1 MYMSVIKTVHVAV
14 VTDHTARSRKFWFF
28 LKSLV
33 SVQFFINLTR
43 NMLIAEPR
51 KADSNGQ
58 KWEERE
64 KNRVMKTLKKGIVKL
79 NHNVDIICS
88 VWGWFIYLLVSFV
101 DICDQLPIGNFQGWY
116 MDSWAKKEYLCHHV
130 HIMPSALHLL
140 YRRMKPLLVLN
151 WRMIKVEKASHR

>member
-1 MYMSVIKTVHVAV
+1 MYLSVIKTVHVAV
-14 VTDHTARSRKFWFF
+14 VTDHTARSKKFWFF

-88 VWGWFIYLLVSFV
+88 V
-101 DICDQLPIGNFQGWY
+101 
-116 MDSWAKKEYLCHHV
+116 
-130 HIMPSALHLL
+130 
-140 YRRMKPLLVLN
+140 
-151 WRMIKVEKASHR
+151 